1 MTTPISPQNTA
12 HNPNRCYCFNPD
24 CQHPEN
30 PQNNTVCQS
39 CGTPLQLQERFRAI
53 QLLGQGGFGR
63 TFKAIDE
70 SKSSLIYCAIK
81 QFFPQQSSH
90 NATKASELFRQEA
103 QRLDSLGN
111 HPQIPTFLEYFEENG
126 RQYLVQAF
134 ISGRPLN
141 CELSEEGAFDENKV
155 RLLLLDVLPLLHFIH
170 SHHIIHRDIKPENI
184 IRSHDGRL
192 VLVDFGAAKYATETT
207 LGKTGTVIGSAAYT
221 APEQV
226 RGKAVFASD
235 IYSLGVT
242 GIHLLTEMAPF
253 DLFDSSEDAW
263 VWQQYLGE
271 NKVSKSLSQILDKM
285 LQGGTKRRYQ
295 TATDVLK
302 DLSAPTS
309 TPSYSRHKWWA
320 ASIILIF
327 GFMGLRYLVSPV
339 VQQVS
344 TPPPEV
350 LSETSKEEEKSRSET
365 GGLFATVDGKKE
377 IFPLENTSVNAR
389 VAGNISRVE
398 VTQTF
403 ANPFDKPLEAVYK
416 FPLPDEAAVDDMEIV
431 IGDRVIRGVIKK
443 REEAQ
448 KIYEEA
454 KKEGKTAGLLEQERA
469 NIFTQSLANIKPG
482 ETIDVVIRY
491 TTSLKFEGGDYEFV
505 FPMVVAPR
513 YVSGT
518 QEGVYKMMGGAAIA
532 SPINPPILPK
542 GTRSGHDIDVT
553 LEIDAGVE
561 ISEVR
566 SPTHQEHLEVQKSS
580 SITRVKLSNSETIPN
595 KDLIVR
601 YQVASAATQATVLT
615 QSNEQGGHFATYLIP
630 AVEYDPQEIVP
641 KDVVFLIDTSGSQR
655 GSAIA
660 QSKEL
665 MRQFING
672 LNADDTFTIIDFANQ
687 TRKLSS
693 QPLLNT
699 PQNRKRAINYVS
711 SLAANGGTEL
721 MNGIET
727 VLNFAP
733 AEEGRLRSIV
743 LLTDGLIGDDKRV
756 IGEVAKGLKSGNRLY
771 SFGVG
776 SSTNRFLINRLAE
789 VGRGT
794 AEILPPN
801 EPAVEVAEE
810 FFQEINN
817 PVLTNIEVNW
827 EGSGDA
833 PEIYPQRLPDLFA
846 NQPLVLYGRQT
857 EPVSGT
863 LRITGIMAGGKR
875 YEKLLNVNFE
885 GVRGNG
891 AIAQLW
897 GRARI
902 KDLMNQIHWG
912 ETPSLVEQVTDT
924 ALDYRLLSDYTAF
937 VAVSKE
943 VRVDPQNGSLQ
954 IEVPVEQPEGVVS
967 NLSVPQPTQFAGYQ
981 PPAVPASAPPPSTNQ
996 KSNKNNASVPEPGQI
1011 IGNLL
1016 AILLLGTIF
1025 GWKRLQKLIKGMKVR
1040 SDK

>member
-1 MTTPISPQNTA
+1 MTTPIPTQSSNQNSD
-12 HNPNRCYCFNPD
+12 RCYCFNPD

-30 PQNNTVCQS
+30 PQNNSVCQS
-39 CGTPLQLQERFRAI
+39 CGSPLQLQDRFRAI
-53 QLLGQGGFGR
+53 QLLGRGGFGR
-63 TFKAIDE
+63 TFKAIDR
-70 SKSSLIYCAIK
+70 SQSSPTYCAIK

-90 NATKASELFRQEA
+90 NAAKAKELFRQEA
-103 QRLDSLGN
+103 RRLESLGT

-126 RQYLVQAF
+126 RQYLVQEF
-134 ISGRPLN
+134 IGGRPLDR
-141 CELSEEGAFDENKV
+141 ELAEDGAFDENKV
-155 RLLLLDVLPLLHFIH
+155 RQLLLDVLPLLHFIH

-184 IRSHDGRL
+184 IRRPDGSL

-242 GIHLLTEMAPF
+242 GIHVLTEMAPF

-271 NKVSKSLSQILDKM
+271 KKVSKSLGRILDKM
-285 LQGGTKRRYQ
+285 LQGATKRRYQ

-309 TPSYSRHKWWA
+309 TSARLYSRSKIWA
-320 ASIILIF
+320 ASTILVF
-327 GFMGLRYLVSPV
+327 GFMGLRYLISPIA
-339 VQQVS
+339 QQVS
-344 TPPPEV
+344 TPPEV
-350 LSETSKEEEKSRSET
+350 VTEKSEDREKLPFDP
-365 GGLFATVDGKKE
+365 GGLFATIDGKKE
-377 IFPLENTSVNAR
+377 VFPLRHTSVEAR
-389 VAGNISRVE
+389 VSGNISRVE

-403 ANPFDKPLEAVYK
+403 ANPFDRPLEAVYK

-448 KIYEEA
+448 RIYEEA

-469 NIFTQSLANIKPG
+469 NVFTQSLANIKPG

-491 TTSLKFEGGDYEFV
+491 TNSLKFEGGDYEFV

-513 YVSGT
+513 YSSGT
-518 QEGVYKMMGGAAIA
+518 PEAVSKLMGGAALA
-532 SPINPPILPK
+532 SSVNPPILPE
-542 GTRSGHDIDVT
+542 GTRSGHNIDVT

-566 SPTHQEHLEVQKSS
+566 SPTHDLSVQESS
-580 SITRVKLSNSETIPN
+580 STTRVKLTNSETIPN
-595 KDLIVR
+595 KDLIIR
-601 YQVASAATQATVLT
+601 YQVAGAATQATVLT
-615 QSNEQGGHFATYLIP
+615 QSGEQGGHFATYLIP
-630 AVEYDPQEIVP
+630 AVEYDPNEIVP

-655 GSAIA
+655 GAPIA

-687 TRKLSS
+687 TRKLSF
-693 QPLLNT
+693 QPLSNT
-699 PQNRKRAINYVS
+699 PQNRKRAINYVN
-711 SLAANGGTEL
+711 SLQANGGTEL
-721 MNGIET
+721 MNGIQT
-727 VLNFAP
+727 VLNFPPAP
-733 AEEGRLRSIV
+733 SGRLRSIV
-743 LLTDGLIGDDKRV
+743 LLTDGLIGDDKLV
-756 IGEVAKGLKSGNRLY
+756 IGEVAKGLKPGNRLY

-789 VGRGT
+789 IGRGT
-794 AEILPPN
+794 AEVLPPN
-801 EPAVEVAEE
+801 ESAVAVAEE

-817 PVLTNIEVNW
+817 PVLTNVEVNW

-863 LRITGIMAGGKR
+863 LLITGRMAGGTR
-875 YEKLLNVNFE
+875 YEKALNVNFE

-902 KDLMNQIHWG
+902 KELMNQIHWG
-912 ETPSLVEQVTDT
+912 ETPSLVKEVTDT

-937 VAVSKE
+937 VAVSKD
-943 VRVDPQNGSLQ
+943 VRVDPQDGSLYAN
-954 IEVPVEQPEGVVS
+954 VPVEKPEGMVS
-967 NLSVPQPTQFAGYQ
+967 NISVSQPNQFVAYQ
-981 PPAVPASAPPPSTNQ
+981 PPSAPAQT
-996 KSNKNNASVPEPGQI
+996 SNKNNASVPEPGQI

-1016 AILLLGTIF
+1016 AILLLGMVF
-1025 GWKRLQKLIKGMKVR
+1025 GWKRLQKWMKAMKVR